1 MPESVPDPSTS
12 PRSLAGLY
20 WSLMITTALA
30 AALVVATFWV
40 SARNDSDDEWVLRT
54 LAVRGQ
60 IAQVL
65 ILVQRAEGGQRGYL
79 LTGNEVY
86 LDPYA
91 DAVEQLPQALDQTG
105 KLVSDNPHQQQ
116 AFAALRQLI
125 IDKLK
130 EMRATID
137 ARKAGRGD
145 AASAIVDSDEGRR
158 AMDEIRQLV
167 ATMDT
172 EEDRLLGARQADAA
186 TSGKLLQWGVGATFA
201 LICLVGALIGYFTRR
216 SFAEV
221 AGARDRLITSNAELR
236 DEIERREQAES
247 QLRQSQ
253 KMEAIGQL
261 SGGIAHDFNN
271 MLGVIAGALDLMQRR
286 IRNGDFAVERF
297 LEVATKGTER
307 AAGLTH
313 RLLAFARQQPLA
325 PEPVDANKLIVG
337 MSDLLRSTLGEH
349 IAIETVSAAGLWLTH
364 ADAHQLESAVLN
376 IAINARDAMPE
387 GGKLTIETG
396 NVHLDD
402 DYCVQNAEVEP
413 GQFIMIDVSD
423 TGSGMPPQ
431 IAARVF
437 DPFFTTKPAGKGTGL
452 GLSQVYGFIKQSR
465 GHVKIY
471 SESGAGTTVKI
482 YLPRLIGVCEPP
494 RDVAAPSL
502 PRGDAS
508 EVILVVE
515 DDPLMRQMSAD
526 KLTELGYT
534 VIASDG
540 AAQAL
545 RVLDGRPEVKLLF
558 TDVVMPEMNGD
569 RLADE
574 ALRRRPGLKIL
585 FTTGCTP
592 NAVVH
597 GGVLDPGVNFLGKP
611 FGLEQLARKVRA
623 VLTG

>member
-1 MPESVPDPSTS
+1 MPEPVPDPSTS
-12 PRSLAGLY
+12 PRSLAALY
-20 WSLMITTALA
+20 WSLLITTALA
-30 AALVVATFWV
+30 AALVAATFWV
-40 SARNDSDDEWVLRT
+40 SGRNDSDDEWVLHT
-54 LAVRGQ
+54 LAVRSQ

-65 ILVQRAEGGQRGYL
+65 ILVQRTESGQRGYL

-86 LDPYA
+86 LAPYA
-91 DAVEQLPQALDQTG
+91 AAVEQLPEALDQAG
-105 KLVSDNPHQQQ
+105 RLVSDNPQQQQ
-116 AFAALRQLI
+116 AFAALRELI
-125 IDKLK
+125 VDELM
-130 EMRATID
+130 ELRATVD
-137 ARKAGRGD
+137 ERKAGRGE
-145 AASAIVDSDEGRR
+145 AALAIVNSGEGRR
-158 AMDEIRQLV
+158 AMDEIQQLV
-167 ATMDT
+167 TAMDT

-186 TSGKLLQWGVGATFA
+186 YSSALLQWGVGAAFA
-201 LICLVGALIGYFTRR
+201 LICAVGALIGYFTRR

-221 AGARDRLITSNAELR
+221 AASRDRLIASNGELR

-286 IRNGDFAVERF
+286 IRKGDLGIERF
-297 LEVATKGTER
+297 LETAIRATER

-325 PEPVDANKLIVG
+325 PEPVNADKLIAG

-349 IAIETVSAAGLWLTH
+349 IAIETVSAAGLWLTS
-364 ADAHQLESAVLN
+364 ADAHQLESAILN

-396 NVHLDD
+396 NVYLDQ
-402 DYCVQNAEVEP
+402 DYCDQNAELEP
-413 GQFIMIDVSD
+413 GQFILIAVSD
-423 TGSGMPPQ
+423 TGSGMAPE

-437 DPFFTTKPAGKGTGL
+437 DPFFTTKQAGKGTGL
-452 GLSQVYGFIKQSR
+452 GLSQVYGFITQSR
-465 GHVKIY
+465 GHIKIY
-471 SESGAGTTVKI
+471 SEIGSGTTVKI
-482 YLPRLIGVCEPP
+482 YLPRLIGVSEQPRAATSPP
-494 RDVAAPSL
+494 I
-502 PRGDAS
+502 PRGGAS

-526 KLTELGYT
+526 ALTDLGYT

-540 AAQAL
+540 AAEAL

-558 TDVVMPEMNGD
+558 TDVVMPEMNG
-569 RLADE
+569 RKLADE
-574 ALRRRPGLKIL
+574 ALRRRPDLKIL
-585 FTTGCTP
+585 FTTGYTP

-597 GGVLDPGVNFLGKP
+597 GGALDPGVNFLGKP
-611 FGLEQLARKVRA
+611 FGLEQLAKKVRA
-623 VLTG
+623 VLDA